1 MIIEKATRLTMHE
14 ARRNSG
20 YFPHKVPFGWNAVG
34 VRSGTLTYVGYAP
47 PPPSAPSKGILRCLL
62 WYTIRYEWRK
72 KRQ

>member
-1 MIIEKATRLTMHE
+1 MIIEKANRLTMHE

-47 PPPSAPSKGILRCLL
+47 PVTAPRLRTCSGGFL
-62 WYTIRYEWRK
+62 YS
-72 KRQ
+72 